1 MVNKLLRLD
10 VVTDLIID
18 PGKKYKSR
26 CFLFFFLLIYR
37 CSVYLF
43 VNFGVESRLYRFKS
57 YHSGLAIMDGNAEEV
72 LDQQPHPESHG
83 DKDSNITKEGILNDE
98 ALSPH
103 ASDETDDIDN
113 TASES
118 DNELPCA
125 TPVTTSSEDADER
138 KTDLESTACPE
149 QDDQEVADI
158 SPVADDKPSSQTPAA
173 ESAHS
178 DEKSQDPNETPV
190 TKAESKSTTPTTV
203 DKDEAKDVEST
214 ESKSQD
220 AIDGEDE
227 DQTKPSNNEDET
239 KPSNDGDE
247 TKPVNEEA
255 DNFPPLE
262 DEDQNES
269 QKENK
274 DEEQS
279 DSSPKTEQEI
289 DPANISL
296 PESPYFNPFD
306 NKVPSR
312 RGSIDDIPPLD
323 DAPADDEPP
332 VESFAKRDWMR
343 QKEKL
348 GEKNE
353 ALDKV
358 MEMVG
363 LESSKMAFLEV
374 KAMIDASRSRQGNLR
389 RQDLN
394 LVLVGNPGTGKATN
408 SSSPFHHG
416 GRQRRATN

>member
-1 MVNKLLRLD
+1 
-10 VVTDLIID
+10 
-18 PGKKYKSR
+18 
-26 CFLFFFLLIYR
+26 
-37 CSVYLF
+37 
-43 VNFGVESRLYRFKS
+43 
-57 YHSGLAIMDGNAEEV
+57 MDGNVEEV
-72 LDQQPHPESHG
+72 LDQQPHPESRD
-83 DKDSNITKEGILNDE
+83 DKDSNITTEGTPNDG
-98 ALSPH
+98 ALPSD
-103 ASDETDDIDN
+103 ASDETDD
-113 TASES
+113 T

-125 TPVTTSSEDADER
+125 TPVTSSSEDGDER

-149 QDDQEVADI
+149 VDDREVADI
-158 SPVADDKPSSQTPAA
+158 SPVADDESSSQAPDA

-178 DEKSQDPNETPV
+178 DEKSQDPNETPI
-190 TKAESKSTTPTTV
+190 TKAESESTTPTTV
-203 DKDEAKDVEST
+203 DKDEVKDVEST
-214 ESKSQD
+214 ESKPQD
-220 AIDGEDE
+220 ATDGEDE
-227 DQTKPSNNEDET
+227 GQTKPSNNEDET
-239 KPSNDGDE
+239 KPSDDGDE
-247 TKPVNEEA
+247 TKPGNEEA

-262 DEDQNES
+262 EADQNQS
-269 QKENK
+269 QKENE
-274 DEEQS
+274 DEDQS
-279 DSSPKTEQEI
+279 DSSPKVEQEV
-289 DPANISL
+289 DPATISL

-312 RGSIDDIPPLD
+312 RGSIDNIPPLD
-323 DAPADDEPP
+323 DTSVNDEPP

-374 KAMIDASRSRQGNLR
+374 KAMIDASRSRQGKLR

-416 GRQRRATN
+416 NRQRRAMN

>member
-1 MVNKLLRLD
+1 M
-10 VVTDLIID
+10 
-18 PGKKYKSR
+18 
-26 CFLFFFLLIYR
+26 C
-37 CSVYLF
+37 LF
-43 VNFGVESRLYRFKS
+43 VNFDAESRLYRSKS
-57 YHSGLAIMDGNAEEV
+57 YHSGFAIMDGNVEEV

-83 DKDSNITKEGILNDE
+83 DKDSNITKEGAPNDE
-98 ALSPH
+98 ALPSN
-103 ASDETDDIDN
+103 ASDETDD
-113 TASES
+113 T

-125 TPVTTSSEDADER
+125 TPVTTSSEDVDER
-138 KTDLESTACPE
+138 KTDLESTACSE

-158 SPVADDKPSSQTPAA
+158 SPVADDKPSSQAPAA

-178 DEKSQDPNETPV
+178 DEKSQDPNETLV
-190 TKAESKSTTPTTV
+190 TKAESESTSPTTV

-214 ESKSQD
+214 ESKPQD
-220 AIDGEDE
+220 SIDGEDE
-227 DQTKPSNNEDET
+227 GQTKTSNNEDET

-247 TKPVNEEA
+247 TKPSNEEA

-262 DEDQNES
+262 ETDQNQYQKENEDEDQP
-269 QKENK
+269 
-274 DEEQS
+274 
-279 DSSPKTEQEI
+279 DSSPKPEQEV
-289 DPANISL
+289 DPAAISL

-312 RGSIDDIPPLD
+312 RGSIDDILPLD
-323 DAPADDEPP
+323 DTPANDEPP
-332 VESFAKRDWMR
+332 VESFAKEDWMR

-363 LESSKMAFLEV
+363 LESSKMAFLEI
-374 KAMIDASRSRQGNLR
+374 KAMIDASRSRQGKLR

-416 GRQRRATN
+416 SRQRRAVN